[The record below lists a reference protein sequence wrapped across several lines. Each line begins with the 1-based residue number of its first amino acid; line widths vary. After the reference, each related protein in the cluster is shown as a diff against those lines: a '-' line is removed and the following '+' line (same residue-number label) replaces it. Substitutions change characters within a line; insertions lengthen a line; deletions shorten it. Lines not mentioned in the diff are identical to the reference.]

1 MKKVE
6 HKNNNPWWQAK
17 QGEATSE
24 QIAAFAKEYQK
35 ADAGAWSVAV
45 TEGADWIGADHIR
58 HVVDHTRA
66 DGAVCV
72 WVSDGTFAQVV
83 WRASEATK

>member
-6 HKNNNPWWQAK
+6 HKNNNAWWQAK
-17 QGEATSE
+17 QGEATAE
-24 QIAAFAKEYQK
+24 QIAAFAKVYQK
-35 ADAGAWSVAV
+35 SDAAAWAVTV
-45 TEGADWIGADHIR
+45 TEGAAWIGADHIR
-58 HVVDHTRA
+58 HVAAAMRA

>member
-1 MKKVE
+1 MKRIE

-17 QGEATSE
+17 VGDATAE
-24 QIAAFAKEYQK
+24 QVAEFAKVYQK
-35 ADAGAWSVAV
+35 AEAGARPVTV
-45 TEGADWIGADHIR
+45 TEGVDWVGADHIR
-58 HVVDHTRA
+58 RVVDHTRA
-66 DGAVCV
+66 EGAVCV